1 MFLWRLVLPLQGVIN
16 RGPPLFFLCID
27 WHGCPWI
34 NKHTKRHVI
43 HIVQQTITRS
53 WTFLSFYRFLR
64 YAHLGNQDDTPPL
77 QTKLPLALVLFSFV
91 PLVGFR
97 SDYITVPDLRL
108 RSCHSRGRVGKR
120 ELLVEQN
127 LLFPLVCHC
136 LFAVY
141 EQYSDV
147 FQAIIFS
154 YHSNFCTRIL
164 YMYLIK

>member
-1 MFLWRLVLPLQGVIN
+1 MFLWRVILPLQGVIN
-16 RGPPLFFLCID
+16 RGPPLFFICID

-43 HIVQQTITRS
+43 HIVQQTKTRY

-97 SDYITVPDLRL
+97 SDYITVPDLRFFV
-108 RSCHSRGRVGKR
+108 RAIRRVEWEKR
-120 ELLVEQN
+120 NSSLNKTFSSLSFDIVCLQFTN
-127 LLFPLVCHC
+127 LIPMCFRLSYFPTIQISVREFYTC
-136 LFAVY
+136 
-141 EQYSDV
+141 
-147 FQAIIFS
+147 I
-154 YHSNFCTRIL
+154 
-164 YMYLIK
+164 